1 MWLTA
6 FPEEAFIWIEVD
18 MSQLSRLTEQKGVRV
33 DDVNLSIVDVS
44 TFAVIRHTQQH
55 VSSIIYC
62 GCVVFGVQ

>member
-33 DDVNLSIVDVS
+33 DDVNLQKMGVS
-44 TFAVIRHTQQH
+44 TGAVIRYTQQH
-55 VSSIIYC
+55 VSIINLL
-62 GCVVFGVQ
+62 